1 MTDTLLLALILALVF
16 AAGYILVR
24 QFFSREAEEQALK
37 ALGVETGPK
46 VVRSLL
52 QRISRPFYI
61 RLLPITGRFL
71 PGEWARK
78 RKRDILAAGMTD
90 EISVEELWS
99 YKFWLAVVALA
110 LLFLFSGGGDAA
122 WWAWILVTG
131 LGFYFPDRWLKDRV
145 KGRHHAITRCLPDV
159 VDMLALS
166 VEAGLDFMAAIGK
179 VVQKSQPGPLIDE
192 LKTMLGEIRM
202 GASRA
207 EGLRSLAYRCNV
219 SSLSTFVAV
228 LVQADRLGVS
238 IGSVLRAQSDKM
250 RTDRFQ
256 HAERLGAQ
264 ASQKILFP
272 LILCIMPAVFIVII
286 GPLIL
291 KFVFGG

>member
-1 MTDTLLLALILALVF
+1 MTDTILLMLILALVF

-52 QRISRPFYI
+52 QRLSRPFYV
-61 RLLPITGRFL
+61 RLMPVVGRFL
-71 PGEWARK
+71 PEEWARK
-78 RKRDILAAGMTD
+78 KKRDILAAGMTD
-90 EISVEELWS
+90 EIGVEELWA
-99 YKFWLAVVALA
+99 YKFWLVIVALA
-110 LLFLFSGGGDAA
+110 LLFLFSGGGAA
-122 WWAWILVTG
+122 WWTWLVVG
-131 LGFYFPDRWLKDRV
+131 ALGFYFPDRWLKDRV
-145 KGRHHAITRCLPDV
+145 KGRHHAITRALPDV

-179 VVQKSQPGPLIDE
+179 VVQKSKPGPLIDE

-291 KFVFGG
+291 KYVFGS